1 MEREKKWIFHEET
14 IRWNWDIIIWKREE
28 EMLDIMDEEW
38 GKRKGEEEEI
48 NKDRK
53 FYITNW

>member
-53 FYITNW
+53 FYITNG